1 MDSSSSGGPSTSS
14 PEADMAGPSVAQSNS
29 GASDQT
35 LTTGQR
41 KLSWWERFLQRIYS
55 KEEFEAYLL
64 NKDRRKKKDKEKKN
78 DLQFQLQART
88 KLQLIQFT
96 ERELPHNFQNTCVT

>member
-64 NKDRRKKKDKEKKN
+64 NKDRRKKKDKEKNKRSAVSTAST
-78 DLQFQLQART
+78 DQTTADSVHWKGT
-88 KLQLIQFT
+88 AT
-96 ERELPHNFQNTCVT
+96 